1 MMHETKDS
9 FLYPSL
15 RVFSSLSSFSLIFFF
30 FSGKITLI
38 FIFPANS
45 RGKEHYKNSA

>member
-1 MMHETKDS
+1 MMHETKDR

-15 RVFSSLSSFSLIFFF
+15 RVFSSLSSFSLIFFP
-30 FSGKITLI
+30 GKITLI

-45 RGKEHYKNSA
+45 RGKEHYKYTA